1 MLRLFF
7 AKKRIEGVKMAK
19 LQGLLTEKND
29 VKVFILYLMS
39 NVGYPLEYAEVHDIV
54 IQNDYVGYYDFAECF
69 AELLDAKHIVSSI
82 ENDTA
87 MYTVSTLGRQVA
99 GELETDIRPI
109 IREKSLRSALRM
121 LSFKRRGAK
130 LRCESSPRDDGMY
143 DFNCAIVDK
152 EGELMNVDLI
162 VDSKQLCEKMEL
174 NFRDKPDI
182 VFRGLIALLTGEVNY
197 LVD

>member
-19 LQGLLTEKND
+19 LQGLLTETND

-82 ENDTA
+82 ENGTA

-130 LRCESSPRDDGMY
+130 LRCESSPRDDGRY